1 MTGHRAARRAR
12 SSRKS
17 KGKRLGYRVGE
28 WAELTGT
35 SRVTTWRKIK
45 KKTLKTIDY
54 DGITLIP
61 HSEAVRLHLAEPT

>member
-12 SSRKS
+12 SSKKS
-17 KGKRLGYRVGE
+17 KRRLAYRVGE
-28 WAELTGT
+28 WSQMTGT

-45 KKTLKTIDY
+45 NKTLKTIDY

-61 HSEAVRLHLAEPT
+61 HSEAVRLQLADT